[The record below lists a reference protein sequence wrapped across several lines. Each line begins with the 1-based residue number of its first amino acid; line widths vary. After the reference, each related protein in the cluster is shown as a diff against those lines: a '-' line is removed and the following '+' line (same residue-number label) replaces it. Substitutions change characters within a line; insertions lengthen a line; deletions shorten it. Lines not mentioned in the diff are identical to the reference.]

1 MSDPTEKKRMPW
13 DGMMELMQQY
23 TTSVPVKKMPW
34 DGLDTTQKEPYKL
47 PPLKQDKQFETV
59 FSKLIQAESRGQH
72 TDKSG
77 KLITSSAGA
86 TGISQ
91 LMGPTAAKPGYG
103 VEPLKDKSEAEYLR
117 VGRDYLKA
125 MLKEF
130 DGDYRK
136 AVAAYNAGP
145 GNIKKAVAKGGDKW
159 EDHLPKPSE
168 TKPYMSKILGEQVAQ
183 KR

>member
-1 MSDPTEKKRMPW
+1 MSEPVEKKKMPW
-13 DGMMELMQQY
+13 DGMMDLVQQY
-23 TTSVPVKKMPW
+23 MNPVTVKKMPW
-34 DGLDTTQKEPYKL
+34 DGLGLDKPEPYKI

-72 TDKSG
+72 MDKNG
-77 KLITSSAGA
+77 KLTTSSAGA

-145 GNIKKAVAKGGDKW
+145 GNIKKAVAF
-159 EDHLPKPSE
+159 
-168 TKPYMSKILGEQVAQ
+168 
-183 KR
+183 R

>member
-1 MSDPTEKKRMPW
+1 MRDPAENPRMPW
-13 DGMMELMQQY
+13 DGIVEMVFGAKD
-23 TTSVPVKKMPW
+23 TKPKKVNPW
-34 DGLDTTQKEPYKL
+34 DGVDTTPKDSYK
-47 PPLKQDKQFETV
+47 PQPLKQDKQFETV

-145 GNIKKAVAKGGDKW
+145 GNIKKAVAKGGVKW

-168 TKPYMSKILGEQVAQ
+168 TKPYMKKILGE
-183 KR
+183 